1 MESNESATGYRV
13 LALETRPQNLD
24 SLVGQENVRKV
35 LGDIISKGRLP
46 HALLLTGTRG
56 TGKTSTARI
65 FAKSLCCAQGP
76 TIAPCGTCVHCVAI
90 TASAHEDVL
99 EIDGASNTGVDQI
112 RELRESA
119 RFYPKSARYKIFIID
134 EVHMLSI
141 GAFNALLKTLEEPPP
156 LVLFVLA
163 TTEVNKV
170 PATVRS
176 RCMILPFRKA
186 DIATLADH
194 LTQVLKLRDVVAD
207 ADALVLVAREARG
220 SFRDALSLLEQALPY
235 AENGHLSMQSISEA
249 FGLRDR
255 EIAREL
261 FLAIAASDP
270 QAGLSAIDQADQL
283 GFDFGRIMQQVSEL
297 VRIGLIIKVCQ
308 SAPDSL
314 AHLLE
319 ELLESE
325 RQEIIKSTEQLSK
338 LALTET
344 FRILQQCVQD
354 MARSSAPRPWAEIAF
369 LECID
374 RAQWMDT
381 GSLLKILENTPA
393 PAVHSSH
400 SGQSSTHGRQA
411 GHAKP
416 PSPSID
422 ARPVAPRPQVRNQ
435 PAEHAQSS
443 VPKEP
448 SATAADA
455 SNPDHPVDLV
465 KLRQWIGLVSEK
477 SVPLGAKL
485 RHAQFEIFG
494 DKLVRLAANHDN
506 QLYGSISAGDMETL
520 KGALRAV
527 GYSHGRIDG
536 FAVGGSAAATS
547 SPKPSPKA
555 SNQTMDDQK
564 KSLTPRPG
572 AQRNETTKKHETPDP
587 FLSDPNESRKWLEN
601 RNQPADKAG
610 AASISQIDAAQ
621 AKLEFEKKRDRILAH
636 PFLVKLGAATDG
648 LTLTPTSEATEE
660 S

>member
-1 MESNESATGYRV
+1 MESNETATGYRV

-65 FAKSLCCAQGP
+65 FAKSLCCSQGP
-76 TIAPCGTCVHCVAI
+76 TVTPCETCVHCVAI

-186 DIATLADH
+186 DIATLAEH
-194 LTQVLKLRDVVAD
+194 LAQVLKLRDVVAD
-207 ADALVLVAREARG
+207 TDALVLVAREARG
-220 SFRDALSLLEQALPY
+220 SFRDALSLLEQAIPY
-235 AENGHLSMQSISEA
+235 ADNGHLSMQSISEA

-255 EIAREL
+255 EIARQI

-283 GFDFGRIMQQVSEL
+283 GFDFSRIMQQVSEL

-354 MARSSAPRPWAEIAF
+354 MARSNSPRPWAEIAF

-381 GSLLKILENTPA
+381 GSLLKILENTPS
-393 PAVHSSH
+393 PAVHSGH
-400 SGQSSTHGRQA
+400 SGHSSNHTVHV
-411 GHAKP
+411 KP
-416 PSPSID
+416 TSAPTE
-422 ARPVAPRPQVRNQ
+422 ARPAARPQVHNSQ
-435 PAEHAQSS
+435 NGPTDHAQANA
-443 VPKEP
+443 PKGP
-448 SATAADA
+448 GATAADNA
-455 SNPDHPVDLV
+455 NADHPVDLV

-477 SVPLGAKL
+477 SLPLGAKL

-506 QLYGSISAGDMETL
+506 QLYGSISASDMEIL
-520 KGALRAV
+520 KAALRTI

-536 FAVGGSAAATS
+536 FTVAGGTAGTVAQ
-547 SPKPSPKA
+547 KPSPKA
-555 SNQTMDDQK
+555 TSPTIDDQK

-572 AQRNETTKKHETPDP
+572 AQSKETTKKQETPDP

-601 RNQPADKAG
+601 RNQSANKAG
-610 AASISQIDAAQ
+610 AASISQIDAEQ
-621 AKLEFEKKRDRILAH
+621 ARLEFEKKRDRILAH

-648 LTLTPTSEATEE
+648 LTLTPTSDE
-660 S
+660 

>member
-65 FAKSLCCAQGP
+65 FAKSLCCEQGP

-255 EIAREL
+255 EIARQL
-261 FLAIAASDP
+261 FLAIAANDP

-338 LALTET
+338 LALTEA

-354 MARSSAPRPWAEIAF
+354 MARSNSPRPWAEIAF

-381 GSLLKILENTPA
+381 GSLLKILENAPA
-393 PAVHSSH
+393 PAVRISDSSH
-400 SGQSSTHGRQA
+400 SGPSKPTSASTE
-411 GHAKP
+411 
-416 PSPSID
+416 

-435 PAEHAQSS
+435 PADQAQSS
-443 VPKEP
+443 TQKES
-448 SATAADA
+448 SAAAADT
-455 SNPDHPVDLV
+455 SNPEHPVDLA

-506 QLYGSISAGDMETL
+506 QLYGSISAADMETL
-520 KGALRAV
+520 KGALRTI

-536 FAVGGSAAATS
+536 FAVSGSAATTS
-547 SPKPSPKA
+547 SQKPSPKA
-555 SNQTMDDQK
+555 SNLTMDDQK

-587 FLSDPNESRKWLEN
+587 FLSDPNESRKWLES
-601 RNQPADKAG
+601 RNQPTNKAG

-648 LTLTPTSEATEE
+648 LTLTPTSDE
-660 S
+660 